1 MTKRRSRREKR
12 QEARRQSV
20 LSDAQVALG
29 WFVILILAALVG
41 SIYVNQ
47 ASRIASSGRRVQ
59 MLQDELDE
67 LKRRN
72 AMVERQIAETQ
83 SLERLEEKVLQL
95 GFTRADPES
104 IEYVVVPGYPTE
116 SEESAEEPAIQP
128 VATVTPVE
136 TIGEALWLLFE
147 SGSSSMVKGKSG
159 E

>member
-47 ASRIASSGRRVQ
+47 ASRIASNGRRVQ
-59 MLQDELDE
+59 VLQDELDE

-95 GFTRADPES
+95 GFTRADPDS
-104 IEYVVVPGYPTE
+104 IEYLVVPGYPGE
-116 SEESAEEPAIQP
+116 LGPVEETVTQPEP
-128 VATVTPVE
+128 TVTPVE
-136 TIGEALWLLFE
+136 TIGEALQLLFE
-147 SGSSSMVKGKSG
+147 SGSSSMVKGESG

>member
-41 SIYVNQ
+41 TIYVNQ

-72 AMVERQIAETQ
+72 AIVERQIAETQ
-83 SLERLEEKVLQL
+83 SLDRLEEKALQL
-95 GFTRADPES
+95 GFTRANPES
-104 IEYVVVPGYPTE
+104 IEYLVVPGYPRE
-116 SEESAEEPAIQP
+116 AEP
-128 VATVTPVE
+128 VAEPTPQPAPTVTPVE
-136 TIGEALWLLFE
+136 TIGEALWVLFE
-147 SGSSSMVKGKSG
+147 RRSSSMVKGESG